1 MIAFNKYYNRFNIL
15 SVSLV
20 VVSLFLLTFKGLN
33 FGIDFKGGTLIE
45 LRASESKINVSS
57 LRDNLNQMNLGDVS
71 VKKFGNETDF
81 LIKFENNDNKNVIEE
96 IKFTGEG
103 CAISLASASL
113 MTEKLKGKKIE
124 VAEEIFKDF
133 TNLVSGT
140 DVDLKVLNEEDSLY
154 ALKGVG
160 GFPMR
165 GKCATM
171 AWHAFNQAL
180 KD

>member
-1 MIAFNKYYNRFNIL
+1 MNDLINDLYQEIILDHGREPRNFGECDPHNKSADGHNPL
-15 SVSLV
+15 CGDKLK
-20 VVSLFLLTFKGLN
+20 LTFLLN
-33 FGIDFKGGTLIE
+33 DQNIIE
-45 LRASESKINVSS
+45 
-57 LRDNLNQMNLGDVS
+57 D
-71 VKKFGNETDF
+71 
-81 LIKFENNDNKNVIEE
+81 

-133 TNLVSGT
+133 TNLVSGS
-140 DVDLKVLNEEDSLY
+140 DEDLKVLNEEDSLY

-160 GFPMR
+160 RFPLR
-165 GKCATM
+165 VKCATM

-180 KD
+180 KN

>member
-1 MIAFNKYYNRFNIL
+1 MNDLINDLYQEIILDHGREPRNFGECDPHNKSAYGHNPLCGDNL
-15 SVSLV
+15 KLT
-20 VVSLFLLTFKGLN
+20 FLLN
-33 FGIDFKGGTLIE
+33 DQNIIE
-45 LRASESKINVSS
+45 
-57 LRDNLNQMNLGDVS
+57 D
-71 VKKFGNETDF
+71 
-81 LIKFENNDNKNVIEE
+81 

-133 TNLVSGT
+133 TNLVSGS
-140 DVDLKVLNEEDSLY
+140 DEDLKVLNEEDSLY

-160 GFPMR
+160 RFPMR
-165 GKCATM
+165 VKCATM

-180 KD
+180 KN

>member
-1 MIAFNKYYNRFNIL
+1 MIAFNKYYNKFNIL

-20 VVSLFLLTFKGLN
+20 VVSLLLLTFKGLN

-96 IKFTGEG
+96 IKTNLDKSFGNNFNFRRVENVG
-103 CAISLASASL
+103 PKVSAELLKSGIIAISVALILMLIYIWIRFEWQFSLGAIFCLLYTSPSPRDLSTSRMPSSA
-113 MTEKLKGKKIE
+113 
-124 VAEEIFKDF
+124 
-133 TNLVSGT
+133 
-140 DVDLKVLNEEDSLY
+140 
-154 ALKGVG
+154 
-160 GFPMR
+160 
-165 GKCATM
+165 
-171 AWHAFNQAL
+171 
-180 KD
+180 

>member
-1 MIAFNKYYNRFNIL
+1 MNDLINELYQEIILDHGREPRNFGECDPHNKSADGHNTLCGDNL
-15 SVSLV
+15 KLT
-20 VVSLFLLTFKGLN
+20 FLLNKDD
-33 FGIDFKGGTLIE
+33 IIE
-45 LRASESKINVSS
+45 
-57 LRDNLNQMNLGDVS
+57 D
-71 VKKFGNETDF
+71 
-81 LIKFENNDNKNVIEE
+81 

-124 VAEEIFKDF
+124 IAEEIFKDF

-140 DVDLKVLNEEDSLY
+140 SEDLKVLSEEDSLY

-165 GKCATM
+165 VKCATM
-171 AWHAFNQAL
+171 AWHAFKSAL
-180 KD
+180 KS